1 MTYNIPYLDCS
12 AVNSPTLLKIRITE
26 FKDLL
31 KFIISIN
38 FNQTLCITFLK
49 SSYPKPMHNTNLCS
63 LQSTI
68 ILFKNTWLKYYAY
81 KFKQKILWNSLARD
95 STNSFFSSKYS
106 KVFLFSFITHIIKKC
121 SLSNLKGGNS
131 SADD

>member
-106 KVFLFSFITHIIKKC
+106 KVFLFSFITHRIKKC
-121 SLSNLKGGNS
+121 SLSNLKGGSS

>member
-1 MTYNIPYLDCS
+1 MYIIVVLCDVIVNSLVWPQNRPFNPNYSMTYNIPYLDCS

-49 SSYPKPMHNTNLCS
+49 SSYLKPMHTTNLCS

-68 ILFKNTWLKYYAY
+68 IP
-81 KFKQKILWNSLARD
+81 
-95 STNSFFSSKYS
+95 
-106 KVFLFSFITHIIKKC
+106 V
-121 SLSNLKGGNS
+121 
-131 SADD
+131 